1 MKAPTSHIPRKI
13 HSDNVD
19 HKNKGKKQ
27 NDEDELGMPGRNSGN
42 DDDVDSLEEETQF
55 EEEE

>member
-1 MKAPTSHIPRKI
+1 MKAPASQIPREI

-19 HKNKGKKQ
+19 DKNKGKKQ
-27 NDEDELGMPGRNSGN
+27 NDEDELGMPDRNSGN